1 MPGRCV
7 YRQRMR
13 ADDGI
18 VAEWLDPELAA
29 AARGGSAVSD
39 AAGARAAYVCM
50 ILDMPAGPKRRA
62 EIRQMLV
69 DLLDVVEQTPDEDP
83 LIAALEAYD
92 GSRP

>member
-1 MPGRCV
+1 
-7 YRQRMR
+7 
-13 ADDGI
+13 
-18 VAEWLDPELAA
+18 
-29 AARGGSAVSD
+29 
-39 AAGARAAYVCM
+39 M